1 MKNYKNGIL
10 LIFFLLLP
18 ILAITG
24 VMFSNAFSLKIIA
37 KELLFNSAI
46 LVFIVLIIHFINKKV
61 LKNILGLLLLIPF
74 YSILFIKIFTLIN
87 FFNFIDNAVLYTV
100 FETNS
105 SEISGFL
112 DSYSKWYHVLIAT
125 LYVFCFVLLIFK
137 VNTNFK
143 VKHTYYI
150 KLLWLIYI
158 VFFFI
163 FIV

>member
-87 FFNFIDNAVLYTV
+87 FFNFIDNAVL
-100 FETNS
+100 
-105 SEISGFL
+105 
-112 DSYSKWYHVLIAT
+112 
-125 LYVFCFVLLIFK
+125 
-137 VNTNFK
+137 
-143 VKHTYYI
+143 
-150 KLLWLIYI
+150 
-158 VFFFI
+158 
-163 FIV
+163 

>member
-61 LKNILGLLLLIPF
+61 LKNILVLLLLIPF
-74 YSILFIKIFTLIN
+74 YLILLIMQFCILFLKPILVKFP
-87 FFNFIDNAVLYTV
+87 V
-100 FETNS
+100 F
-105 SEISGFL
+105 
-112 DSYSKWYHVLIAT
+112 
-125 LYVFCFVLLIFK
+125 
-137 VNTNFK
+137 
-143 VKHTYYI
+143 
-150 KLLWLIYI
+150 
-158 VFFFI
+158 
-163 FIV
+163 